1 MLKKSFQEIYRVFKP
16 NGIATIVYAHKS
28 TAGWETL
35 MNSLLDSG
43 LVPTAS
49 WPIDTEMKARLNAQ
63 ETATL
68 ASSIYIVC
76 KKIERRKLGWFS
88 EVKDEIR
95 IHLNEKLD
103 KLWLEGVSG
112 ADFFY
117 CWNWVCN

>member
-1 MLKKSFQEIYRVFKP
+1 MKSRLRAQ
-16 NGIATIVYAHKS
+16 
-28 TAGWETL
+28 
-35 MNSLLDSG
+35 DS
-43 LVPTAS
+43 A
-49 WPIDTEMKARLNAQ
+49 A
-63 ETATL
+63 L

-76 KKIERRKLGWFS
+76 KKMRRKVGWFS

-117 CWNWVCN
+117 CWN